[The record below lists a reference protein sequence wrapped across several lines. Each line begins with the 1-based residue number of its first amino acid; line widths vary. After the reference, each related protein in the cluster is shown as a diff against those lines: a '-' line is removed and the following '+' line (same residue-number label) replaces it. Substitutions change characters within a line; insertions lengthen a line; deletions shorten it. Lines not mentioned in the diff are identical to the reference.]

1 MSQRGKFQ
9 FLKKVAVSLLTVA
22 FCQAQDAPDPA
33 DLAPADT
40 VSSAETSSPLRLAV
54 VDVQELFREY
64 YKTAE
69 AQEKLNIQRTLVSKQ
84 LNERKE
90 NAAKYQQEFVIRLNK
105 VKDPKTSVLDKV
117 KLESEL
123 KQLSDALQ
131 KDALMTSQAYKSQV
145 QDLDR
150 QMELKM
156 DGILAEI
163 QTLAEI
169 QAKKAGYDMVID
181 ISGSSTNLVPML
193 VFARHSENITA
204 ALLKEL
210 NKDAAVQR

>member
-1 MSQRGKFQ
+1 MCLFS
-9 FLKKVAVSLLTVA
+9 VA
-22 FCQAQDAPDPA
+22 FCQAQEAPAPTDPA
-33 DLAPADT
+33 PVEAAAVT
-40 VSSAETSSPLRLAV
+40 NAEAPLRLAV

-69 AQEKLNIQRTLVSKQ
+69 TQEKLNIQRTLIRKQ

-90 NAAKYQQEFVIRLNK
+90 NAAKYQQEFVLRLNK
-105 VKDPKTSVLDKV
+105 LNDPETSVTDKV
-117 KLESEL
+117 KFESEL

-131 KDALMTSQAYKSQV
+131 RDEVARAQSYDTQA

-156 DGILAEI
+156 EGILAEI
-163 QTLAEI
+163 HTLAEI

-181 ISGSSTNLVPML
+181 ISGTNTNLVPML
-193 VFARHSENITA
+193 IFARNSENMTA

-210 NKDAAVQR
+210 NKDATDQR